1 MVKCLIDNTVHEN
14 ANKLHLHLRKL
25 KVTQKDYY
33 EKYLPRHDLL
43 TGEQIEY
50 KNYTSYVISDFKDK
64 KNLNKYCN
72 QFPDKGVEWGKK
84 YLARRKEEK
93 KLVYAPSHVE
103 LRSLHCPNVRYFE
116 KFSDY
121 GKICAELGL
130 ISKFNYK
137 QELNFTKIAVGA
149 KIVQDTR
156 EQSPL
161 ALKNVVIDTLK
172 FADYTITKGNVA
184 NLYVERKSLNDFVGT
199 AGKDIQRFRR
209 ELERAKEAGAYVLVL
224 VEADINKSLSF
235 DHQYETRYA
244 RVSPDHIFKNMRDLL
259 YDFQDLQFLFVDG
272 RKEAARVLIKLFEL
286 GEQIKTVDLEY
297 YYEIG
302 KL

>member
-1 MVKCLIDNTVHEN
+1 MVKCLIDNSEHEN
-14 ANKLHLHLRKL
+14 INKLHLYLRKL
-25 KVTQKDYY
+25 KVTQKNYY
-33 EKYLPRHDLL
+33 EKFLPKYDLL
-43 TGEQIEY
+43 TSEQIEY
-50 KNYTSYVISDFKDK
+50 KNYASYAISDFKDK

-72 QFPDKGVEWGKK
+72 QFPEKGVEWGKK
-84 YLARRKEEK
+84 YLERRKEEK
-93 KLVYAPSHVE
+93 KLVYAPSHAE

-121 GKICAELGL
+121 AAICKELGL
-130 ISKFNYK
+130 ISKFDYK
-137 QELNFTKIAVGA
+137 QELKFTKLAVGT

-161 ALKNVVIDTLK
+161 TLQNVIVDTLK
-172 FADYTITKGNVA
+172 FADYTVTKGNAA

-199 AGKDIQRFRR
+199 MGKDIERFRR
-209 ELERAKEAGAYVLVL
+209 ELERAREAGAYVVVL

-244 RVSPDHIFKNMRDLL
+244 KVSPDHIFKNMRDLL
-259 YDFQDLQFLFVDG
+259 YDFNDLQFLFVDG
-272 RKEAARVLIKLFEL
+272 CKEAARVLIKLFEL

-297 YYEIG
+297 FYEIG